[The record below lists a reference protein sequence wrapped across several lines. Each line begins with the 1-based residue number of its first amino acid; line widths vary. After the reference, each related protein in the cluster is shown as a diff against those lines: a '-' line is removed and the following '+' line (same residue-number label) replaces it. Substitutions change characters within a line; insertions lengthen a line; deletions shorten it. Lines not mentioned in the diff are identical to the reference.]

1 MAIHNILDGYH
12 VDIEEELKDAGLCD
26 CEDLR
31 YELIE
36 NKVVLS
42 KP

>member
-1 MAIHNILDGYH
+1 MAIHNILDGYL
-12 VDIEEELKDAGLCD
+12 VNIEDELKDAGLCD

-31 YELIE
+31 CELKE